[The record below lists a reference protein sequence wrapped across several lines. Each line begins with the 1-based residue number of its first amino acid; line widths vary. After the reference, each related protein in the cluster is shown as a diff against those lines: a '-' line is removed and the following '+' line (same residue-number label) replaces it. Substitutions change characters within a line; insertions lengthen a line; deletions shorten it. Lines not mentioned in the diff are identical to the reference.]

1 MALSRFLT
9 RDWRAGW
16 LIPDDTDTGTAAVQ
30 AVSLVSPTGDTTTG
44 TVVANSQHNIG
55 NVGGKT
61 VSVTVIPPVTASNSY
76 GTNYVVGG
84 LLTFA
89 NAFTSTGSGIIQSV
103 DVNIKKQET
112 SGFTLFFFSQM
123 PTNTVF
129 TDAAVAAI
137 NAADIPYVRS
147 PVLLTANSQLTSSGF
162 TNLSANGLGIAM
174 SSGTTS
180 LYGLLIA
187 NATLTN
193 QFGTTSDVAVN
204 VRVLQDV

>member
-1 MALSRFLT
+1 MALSKFLT

-16 LIPDDTDTGTAAVQ
+16 PVPTDAGTAAVQ

-44 TVVANSQHNIG
+44 TVIANSQHNIG

-61 VSVTVIPPVTASNSY
+61 VSVTVIPPVTASNAY

-112 SGFTLFFFSQM
+112 SGFTLFFFSQS
-123 PTNTVF
+123 PSNSIF

-137 NAADIPYVRS
+137 AASDIPYVRA
-147 PVLLTANSQLTSSGF
+147 PVSLAGNIQLAASGF
-162 TNLSANGLGIAM
+162 TNYSATGIAIAM
-174 SSGTTS
+174 SPGTTS
-180 LYGLLIA
+180 LYGLLLA
-187 NATLTN
+187 NATLTT
-193 QFGTTSDVAVN
+193 QFGTTSDVSVS

>member
-9 RDWRAGW
+9 REWRAGW

-89 NAFTSTGSGIIQSV
+89 DAFTSTGSGIIQSV

>member
-1 MALSRFLT
+1 MALSKFLT
-9 RDWRAGW
+9 RDWLAGW
-16 LIPDDTDTGTAAVQ
+16 LIPSGTGTAAVQ

-44 TVVANSQHNIG
+44 TVIANSQHNIG

-61 VSVTVIPPVTASNSY
+61 VSVTVIPPVTASNAY

-84 LLTFA
+84 LLTFT

-123 PTNTVF
+123 PSNSIF

-137 NAADIPYVRS
+137 AASDIPYVRA
-147 PVLLTANSQLTSSGF
+147 PVSLTGNIQLASSGF
-162 TNLSANGLGIAM
+162 TNYSATGLAIAM
-174 SSGTTS
+174 SPGTTS
-180 LYGLLIA
+180 LYGLLLA
-187 NATLTN
+187 NAALTN
-193 QFGTTSDVAVN
+193 QFGTASDVSVS
-204 VRVLQDV
+204 VRVLQDL

>member
-1 MALSRFLT
+1 MALSKFLT

-16 LIPDDTDTGTAAVQ
+16 LIPADTGTAAVQ

-123 PTNTVF
+123 PSNSVF

-137 NAADIPYVRS
+137 AASDIPYVRS
-147 PVLLTANSQLTSSGF
+147 PVALTGNIQLAASGF
-162 TNLSANGLGIAM
+162 TNYSATGLAIAM
-174 SSGTTS
+174 APGTTG
-180 LYGLLIA
+180 LYGVLLA
-187 NATLTN
+187 NATLTT
-193 QFGTTSDVAVN
+193 QFGTTSDVSVS